1 MVRGVC
7 FFQCLETESLGN
19 QGKQWPSKPTE
30 RKEYPEFR
38 IHQAVNHTGNASYS
52 VPSRLCFQCR
62 KSVMYCH
69 TQIKMY
75 TLLILKDQLIQY
87 YICTSSLSTVRSF
100 PIHLDIKRHTL
111 VCACSTVAQRLPS
124 TCEASGSVPS
134 TTSNR
139 MTVNL
144 LTQRGYSVKITK
156 LQACKTLTN

>member
-1 MVRGVC
+1 MQPRLTS
-7 FFQCLETESLGN
+7 QS
-19 QGKQWPSKPTE
+19 S
-30 RKEYPEFR
+30 
-38 IHQAVNHTGNASYS
+38 
-52 VPSRLCFQCR
+52 SRLCFQCR

-156 LQACKTLTN
+156 LQACKTLTNQRRRKIVSYHTTKGQDFTGARHCGTCRYFPCFQQAKARR